1 MQTIYLDNNATT
13 IIDPLVTKAMLECLN
28 EGYVNPA
35 SQHQPGQR
43 ARRRLEQLRVEVASF
58 LGARTEG
65 MEADRLV
72 ITSGGTESNNLAI
85 CGLAYMPDGS
95 VPENARVLVSAIEHP
110 SVIACSEFL
119 ASKGFD
125 VERVK
130 VDRSGMILVD
140 DLREKLEQKPTRL
153 VSIMLANNETGVIQ
167 PIQEAAELC
176 RQRGAL
182 MHTDAVQAIGK
193 LDVNFQALGVDA
205 LSFTAHKFHG
215 PRGVGGLL
223 LRHGLNPF
231 PQVFGGFQQMGTRPG
246 TEDVCLVTGLAEA
259 LRASAAD
266 TERGTRIE
274 RLRDHLQQRIVE
286 GCADIVG
293 LAIHGDQVARVPH
306 TLNVSFLG
314 IDRQAFLMSADMNG
328 LAISSGSA
336 CASGSSDPS
345 PVLLAMGL
353 DGPSVEGSIRISLS
367 AFSTL
372 EEVDLAADRII
383 KISTDLQ
390 PQKSG

>member
-13 IIDPLVTKAMLECLN
+13 IIDPVVAKAMLDCLN
-28 EGYVNPA
+28 EGFVNPA

-43 ARRRLEQLRVEVASF
+43 ARRRLEQLRVEVARF

-72 ITSGGTESNNLAI
+72 FTSGGTESNNLAI
-85 CGLAYMPDGS
+85 CGLAHMSDGT
-95 VPENARVLVSAIEHP
+95 VPTNARVLVSAIEHP
-110 SVIACSEFL
+110 SVIACSEYL

-125 VERVK
+125 VDRIE
-130 VDRSGMILVD
+130 VDRNGTILLD
-140 DLREKLEQKPTRL
+140 DLREKLEQPTRL
-153 VSIMLANNETGVIQ
+153 VSVMLANNETGVIQ
-167 PIQEAAELC
+167 PIAELVQLC
-176 RQRGAL
+176 RERDTL
-182 MHTDAVQAIGK
+182 VHTDAVQAVGK
-193 LDVNFQALGVDA
+193 LDVDFQALGVDA

-223 LRHGLNPF
+223 LKHGLNPF

-259 LRASAAD
+259 LRVSAAD
-266 TERGTRIE
+266 LDRAARIE
-274 RLRDHLQQRIVE
+274 RLRDHLQQRIID
-286 GCADIVG
+286 GCAGIVD
-293 LAIHGDQVARVPH
+293 LAIHGNQVLRVPH

-314 IDRQAFLMSADMNG
+314 INRQAFLMSADMNG

-353 DGPSVEGSIRISLS
+353 DEPTVEGSIRISLS
-367 AFSTL
+367 AFSSL

-383 KISTDLQ
+383 KISTDLR